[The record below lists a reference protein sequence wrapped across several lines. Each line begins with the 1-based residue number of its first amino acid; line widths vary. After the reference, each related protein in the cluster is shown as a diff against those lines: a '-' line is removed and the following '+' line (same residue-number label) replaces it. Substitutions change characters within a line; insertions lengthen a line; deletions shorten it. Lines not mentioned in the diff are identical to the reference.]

1 MTLVAR
7 VPVAPGFVDA
17 KTYRLT
23 TSPPPFNV
31 FAMVGAGKM
40 PAHKEDNAALA
51 KAPGGAGYAERF
63 MIARNL
69 PDNDKHW
76 ESDEKQWVG
85 KASMSERH
93 RSADCASNTQ
103 SGQKPGSATVTQP

>member
-1 MTLVAR
+1 M
-7 VPVAPGFVDA
+7 PVAPGFVDA

-31 FAMVGAGKM
+31 FAMVGAGKK
-40 PAHKEDNAALA
+40 PAHKEDNEALA

-76 ESDEKQWVG
+76 ESNEKQWVG

-93 RSADCASNTQ
+93 RSADRASNTQ
-103 SGQKPGSATVTQP
+103 SGRKQESAKP

>member
-1 MTLVAR
+1 MPAVAR
-7 VPVAPGFVDA
+7 SYVD
-17 KTYRLT
+17 KSKYQIT

-31 FAMVGAGKM
+31 FAMVGAGLI
-40 PAHKEDNAALA
+40 PANKEDNAALA
-51 KAPGGAGYAERF
+51 QAPGGAAYAERF
-63 MIARNL
+63 MVARNL

-76 ESDEKQWVG
+76 ESNEKQWVG

-103 SGQKPGSATVTQP
+103 SGRKQESATVT

>member
-1 MTLVAR
+1 M
-7 VPVAPGFVDA
+7 DA

-40 PAHKEDNAALA
+40 PAHKEDNEALA
-51 KAPGGAGYAERF
+51 KAPGGAACAERF
-63 MIARNL
+63 LIARNL

-76 ESDEKQWVG
+76 ESNEKQWVS

-103 SGQKPGSATVTQP
+103 SGRKQESAKP